1 MIATKS
7 MKSFLIALLACC
19 AFLMWGTEKA
29 AASISD
35 AKAINVN
42 QTYKGVLK
50 DYYQQDFYKFTIN
63 AAGNI
68 TLSIKQ
74 KYNSAWDGQI
84 LNSSGQVYESFT
96 TDDSEMISGDASRS
110 VGLPAGTYYIKIED
124 YYGAEGVNYEFKVQY
139 SQSNYYEKEFND
151 SLTAANPIE
160 LNKFYTGMLR
170 DEYDND
176 FYKFTLEKPGN
187 IKLLMENQPG
197 IEWYGHIQ
205 DSKGNIYNYLNSDDS
220 EMVSGYAASQVGL
233 PAGTY
238 YIKIKDGYHGYT
250 YPYKMKLEYT
260 ASDFYEKEFN
270 NSITTA
276 NGILINKTY
285 KGSLQYDDDKDFYKV
300 TLSKPGKVTL
310 SIKQKAGVNWY
321 AHIQDT
327 KGNPYASL
335 NTDDSEM
342 VEGDA
347 EKEVGLPK
355 GTYYVLI
362 KNYYSWGDETPY
374 EFLVKYTSSSN
385 YEQEFND
392 NLTTATAIK
401 LNQSYYGNLQY
412 DEDLDF
418 YKFSIPKDGLVNLQ
432 IPQKSGL
439 ELYASIQNSSG
450 TVYKDLSTNGSGSVK
465 GNAGLQVFMKK
476 GTYYLKIKNY
486 YYGSTGIP
494 YSFKLYMQ
502 TPGLASNKVTV
513 TNNKGKKD
521 SVRISGIKKGDLIK
535 VYNASTKGK
544 LVAQKTSTGSADTIS
559 VNQVGEKAGKIY
571 VTVTSPSMTESKRTA
586 VSFTGEQTN
595 AVKSSQVKMT
605 NNKSKKDV
613 ITVSK
618 LKKGDVVKVYSA
630 SKGGK
635 LLAKSGK
642 VTKTSAAISISQ
654 LGKKAGSVYITVQSD
669 GMKESARVKVSYKAE
684 K

>member
-1 MIATKS
+1 MIATKT
-7 MKSFLIALLACC
+7 MKSFLFALLACC

-84 LNSSGQVYESFT
+84 LNSSGQVFESFT

-124 YYGAEGVNYEFKVQY
+124 YSGTAGVNYEFKVQFT
-139 SQSNYYEKEFND
+139 QSNYYEKEFND
-151 SLTAANPIE
+151 SLTAANAIE
-160 LNKFYTGMLR
+160 LNKYYTGMLR
-170 DEYDND
+170 RWDDND
-176 FYKFTLEKPGN
+176 FYKFTLTKPGN
-187 IKLLMENQPG
+187 IKLLIKNQPG

-205 DSKGNIYNYLNSDDS
+205 DTKGNIYNYIYTDDS
-220 EMVSGYAASQVGL
+220 EMVSGYETAEVGL

-238 YIKIKDGYHGYT
+238 YVKIENYSDGFET
-250 YPYKMKLEYT
+250 PYQMKVQYT
-260 ASDFYEKEFN
+260 ATDYYEKEFN
-270 NSITTA
+270 NSITAA
-276 NGILINKTY
+276 NGLTLNKIY
-285 KGSLQYDDDKDFYKV
+285 KGNLQNSDDKDFFKF
-300 TLSKPGKVTL
+300 TLTKPGNVAL
-310 SIKQKAGVNWY
+310 SIKQSPGTIWY
-321 AHIQDT
+321 VHIQDT
-327 KGNPYASL
+327 KGNIYTKIY
-335 NTDDSEM
+335 TDDSEM
-342 VEGDA
+342 IEGNVA
-347 EKEVGLPK
+347 REVGLPK

-362 KNYYSWGDETPY
+362 SNYSYGIDKTY
-374 EFLVKYTSSSN
+374 EFQVKYTSSN
-385 YEQEFND
+385 YYEQEFNN
-392 NLTTATAIK
+392 NLTNATAVN
-401 LNQSYYGNLQY
+401 LNQTYKGNLQDY
-412 DEDLDF
+412 NDIDF
-418 YKFSIPKDGLVNLQ
+418 YKFSVPKDGLVNLQ
-432 IPQKSGL
+432 IPQKAGM
-439 ELYASIQNSSG
+439 ELYAHIQNSSG
-450 TVYKDLSTNGSGSVK
+450 KVYKDLYTNGSEAVK
-465 GNAGLQVFMKK
+465 GNAALQVSLKK
-476 GTYYLKIKNY
+476 GTYYLQIKNY
-486 YYGSTGIP
+486 YGSIDIP

-502 TPGLASNKVTV
+502 TPGLASSKITV
-513 TNNKGKKD
+513 TNHKGKKD
-521 SVRISGIKKGDLIK
+521 SIRISGIKKGDVIK

-544 LVAQKTSTGSADTIS
+544 LIAQKTSTGSADIIS
-559 VNQVGEKAGKIY
+559 VNQIGEKAGKIY

-595 AVKSSQVKMT
+595 AVKSSQVKIT

-618 LKKGDVVKVYSA
+618 LKKGDVVKVYNA

-654 LGKKAGSVYITVQSD
+654 LGKKAGSVYITVQSE
-669 GMKESARVKVSYKAE
+669 GMKESARVKVSYKGE